1 MVISKFDLMLFSPH
15 RKGVGFLGNIKMF
28 HDIMVRKMMY
38 GYAELSIMSASTV
51 YFGDVSYTN
60 HT

>member
-1 MVISKFDLMLFSPH
+1 
-15 RKGVGFLGNIKMF
+15 MF
-28 HDIMVRKMMY
+28 HDYMVRKMMY

-51 YFGDVSYTN
+51 YFGNINYTD

>member
-1 MVISKFDLMLFSPH
+1 
-15 RKGVGFLGNIKMF
+15 MF
-28 HDIMVRKMMY
+28 HDFMVRKMLY
-38 GYAELSIMSASTV
+38 GYVIPSIMSASTN

>member
-1 MVISKFDLMLFSPH
+1 
-15 RKGVGFLGNIKMF
+15 MF
-28 HDIMVRKMMY
+28 HDIMVRMLY
-38 GYAELSIMSASTV
+38 GYVETSIPSASTV

>member
-1 MVISKFDLMLFSPH
+1 
-15 RKGVGFLGNIKMF
+15 MF
-28 HDIMVRKMMY
+28 HDIMVRMILY
-38 GYAELSIMSASTV
+38 GYSEPSIMSASTV

>member
-1 MVISKFDLMLFSPH
+1 
-15 RKGVGFLGNIKMF
+15 MF
-28 HDIMVRKMMY
+28 HDIMIRKMLY
-38 GYAELSIMSASTV
+38 GYVATSIMSASTDYFGDVNYTDHTV

>member
-1 MVISKFDLMLFSPH
+1 
-15 RKGVGFLGNIKMF
+15 MF

-38 GYAELSIMSASTV
+38 GYVVPSIMSASTV
-51 YFGDVSYTN
+51 YFGGVSYTD

>member
-1 MVISKFDLMLFSPH
+1 
-15 RKGVGFLGNIKMF
+15 MF
-28 HDIMVRKMMY
+28 HDYMVRKMMY
-38 GYAELSIMSASTV
+38 GYAATSIPSASTV